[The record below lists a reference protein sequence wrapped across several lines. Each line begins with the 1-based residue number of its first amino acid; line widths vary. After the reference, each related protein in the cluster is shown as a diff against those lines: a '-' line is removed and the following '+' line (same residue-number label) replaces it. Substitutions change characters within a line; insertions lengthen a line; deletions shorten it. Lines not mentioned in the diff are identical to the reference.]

1 MGGGVKCIYIDPPYN
16 TGSDGFNYNDNFN
29 HSTWLTFIKNRLELA
44 KKLLA
49 DDGVIFVQ
57 CDDNEQAYLKV
68 LMDEIFGRE
77 NFINTISVRSSTA
90 SGLKT
95 AHRNRTII
103 KTKDYILVY
112 SKNNDNIL
120 LKPQYVKKEKWDT
133 HYDSFFDRNSMK
145 VLKLVDI
152 MIEKKLL
159 KKGETLKD
167 IDLNNREHKK
177 FYLENS
183 DNIFRKAP
191 EMPKAEKERSKNN
204 RDQIISYESDGV
216 IQYAINGNRF
226 SFLKQTVKEILNNS
240 ILEEEISNLLCDFWA
255 DIDFQNTQNQGGVD
269 FSNAK
274 KPEQLIYRI
283 LDMTTKPNDLVLDF
297 HLGSGTT
304 VAVAHKMG
312 RRYIGIEQMDY
323 IEDIAVERMKKVIA
337 GEQGG
342 ISKALNWKG
351 GGSFVYCELKENA
364 QSLLTEID
372 KATAE
377 NISEIKEKIYA
388 DNRVVPYISSEELKN
403 KNEDF
408 IKLDLGAKKKILR
421 DIVDKNKLYV
431 NYSDMEDEEYAVSE
445 EDKIFT
451 NSFYNLKKG
460 DRNE

>member
-1 MGGGVKCIYIDPPYN
+1 MKCIYIDPPYN
-16 TGSDGFNYNDNFN
+16 TGSDGFNYNDKFN
-29 HSTWLTFIKNRLELA
+29 HSTWLTFMKNRLELA
-44 KKLLA
+44 KKLLT
-49 DDGVIFVQ
+49 DDGIIFVQ

-68 LMDEIFGRE
+68 LMDNIFGRE
-77 NFINTISVRSSTA
+77 NFVNTISIRSSTP

-95 AHRNRTII
+95 THRNRTII

-112 SKNNDNIL
+112 SKSNDNIL

-145 VLKLVDI
+145 VLKLVDV

-159 KKGETLKD
+159 KKGESLKE
-167 IDLNNREHKK
+167 IDLNNKEHKK

-204 RDQIISYESDGV
+204 RDQIISYELDGV

-240 ILEEEISNLLCDFWA
+240 ILEEDISNLLCDFWN

-269 FSNAK
+269 FANAK

-304 VAVAHKMG
+304 AAVAHKMG

-323 IEDIAVERMKKVIA
+323 IESITVERLKKVIA

-351 GGSFVYCELKENA
+351 GGSFVYCELKEN
-364 QSLLTEID
+364 SYILLNKIKEATE
-372 KATAE
+372 E
-377 NISEIKEKIYA
+377 NIKKVKDEIYKDERII
-388 DNRVVPYISSEELKN
+388 PYITREELEKAN
-403 KNEDF
+403 KDFENLKLED
-408 IKLDLGAKKKILR
+408 KKKILI
-421 DIVDKNKLYV
+421 DLVDKNKLYV
-431 NYSDMEDEEYAVSE
+431 NYSDMEDEEYSISE
-445 EDKIFT
+445 NEKIFT
-451 NSFYNLKKG
+451 NSFYKG
-460 DRNE
+460 DIK